1 MKKSYS
7 VLLSAGLLLCT
18 SSLVQAE
25 SLKQILQY
33 ALTQDPSLD
42 EARAQIRIAESQTKI
57 SKAGHQPVISLSQN
71 GVIAQKHTYQGKRRS
86 EPSLNGRV
94 NLYAWGAI
102 EAEIDRDKYKED
114 YYQQKFYETRELM
127 GERIGRLYLSALRAK
142 ENIAV
147 YQESLAR
154 HQKLAED
161 LKVIVAYDKGRTFE
175 LTEALSRL
183 NQIESNIARQERV
196 LSTNLSQLSR
206 YTKTN
211 LDENSLQDP
220 FSSLDTHAFL
230 KRYQN
235 NHLSEN
241 PSFLAQQKE
250 VKSSESA
257 VKAAQARRMPTIN
270 LEGSASRRE
279 REVYVGVSWDIY
291 NQASKYEVEKSQY
304 TKAAAEAKLREI
316 QLDVMEKA
324 RTAELEMF
332 RSQKLAKTTQHQIKL
347 QRKVVSDTELQF
359 DIATK
364 SLLNLLDAYQE
375 LTSVQTEEV
384 AARNDYRDAALL
396 YLVSQAKVA
405 NWAGFSTLNLTEEE
419 GK

>member
-1 MKKSYS
+1 MKKSYYT
-7 VLLSAGLLLCT
+7 LLSVGLFLFT
-18 SSLVQAE
+18 PSLSQAE

-33 ALTQDPSLD
+33 ALAEDPSLE

-57 SKAGHQPVISLSQN
+57 SEAGHQPVISLSQN

-102 EAEIDRDKYKED
+102 EAEIDRDKYRTD
-114 YYQQKFYETRELM
+114 YYQHKFYETRELI
-127 GERIGRLYLSALRAK
+127 GQRIGQLYLSALRAK
-142 ENIAV
+142 ENIAI
-147 YQESLAR
+147 YQESFDR
-154 HQKLAED
+154 HTKLVED
-161 LKVIVAYDKGRTFE
+161 LKVIVSYDNGRAFE

-183 NQIESNIARQERV
+183 NQVESNIARQERV
-196 LSTNLSQLSR
+196 LSTSLSQLAR
-206 YTKTN
+206 YTKKN
-211 LDENSLQDP
+211 LDEHSLQDP
-220 FSSLDTHAFL
+220 FSSQDTHAFL

-235 NHLSEN
+235 NDLSAN
-241 PSFLAQQKE
+241 PTFLAQQKE

-257 VKAAQARRMPTIN
+257 AKAAEARRMPSIN
-270 LEGSASRRE
+270 LEGSASRHE

-316 QLDVMEKA
+316 QLDVTEKA

-332 RSQKLAKTTQHQIKL
+332 RSQKLAKTTQRQIKL
-347 QRKVVSDTELQF
+347 QRKVVDDTELQF

-375 LTSVQTEEV
+375 LTSVQAEEV

-405 NWAGFSTLNLTEEE
+405 SWAGFSTLNLTEEK